1 MAVIKLKRDEAR
13 QLLQKLI
20 INKRFKSV
28 EPDCM
33 NATNYTDNEI
43 CDVLTA
49 ADRNNKYVIKEVIDA
64 EEKKLL
70 EQIKLLGG
78 IV

>member
-20 INKRFKSV
+20 VNKRFKSV

-33 NATNYTDNEI
+33 NAINYNDSEI
-43 CDVLTA
+43 CDVLNA
-49 ADRNNKYVIKEVIDA
+49 ADKNNKYVIKEVIDA

-70 EQIKLLGG
+70 EQIRLLGG